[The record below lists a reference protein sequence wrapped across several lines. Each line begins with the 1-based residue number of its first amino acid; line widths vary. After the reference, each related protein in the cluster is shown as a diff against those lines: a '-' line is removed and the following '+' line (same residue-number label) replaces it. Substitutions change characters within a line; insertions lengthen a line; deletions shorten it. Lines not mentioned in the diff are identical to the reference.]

1 MSSSRNNA
9 GNDDDRPLTARSV
22 LASALLGTEPPQL
35 PVARLIAI
43 ASLFGLS
50 ANRTRVALSRMAAAG
65 EVDAVDGRYWLTG
78 HLLDRQA
85 RQIQSRA
92 AERRAWDGT
101 WTTVVVRGGAR
112 PAAERTEA
120 RRRFTAARLAQ
131 LREGVWLRPANLDV
145 VLPALLEEAVMRF
158 AGTPGADPA
167 ALAASLWDLD
177 GWATGAERLRQRL
190 AALPVVG
197 DDMLAPGFVLSASVL
212 RHFQADPLLP
222 DVLLP
227 ADWPGPALR
236 REYDRWDA
244 AYRARLVHHTR

>member
-1 MSSSRNNA
+1 MSSSRNNS
-9 GNDDDRPLTARSV
+9 DEDRPLTARSV
-22 LASALLGTEPPQL
+22 LASALLGTEPPEL
-35 PVARLIAI
+35 PVGRLVAI
-43 ASLFGLS
+43 AGLFGLS

-65 EVDAVDGRYWLTG
+65 EVDAVDGRYRLTG

-92 AERRAWDGT
+92 AERRRWDGR

-120 RRRFTAARLAQ
+120 RRRFTAARLAE

-145 VLPALLEEAVMRF
+145 LLPLAVEAAVVRF
-158 AGTPGADPA
+158 DGAPGTDSL

-177 GWATGAERLRQRL
+177 GWALGAERLRHRL
-190 AALPVVG
+190 AALAPVG

-222 DVLLP
+222 DELLP
-227 ADWPGPALR
+227 SDWPGPALR
-236 REYDRWDA
+236 RQYDQWDA